1 MDEELKAL
9 LEESTSD
16 IPQDLLDGKHRFRL
30 LFFLEILYIWLVHDF
45 NKRVMQPSHF
55 NVQMASRIL
64 ILNFA

>member
-45 NKRVMQPSHF
+45 NKRVMQPSHL
-55 NVQMASRIL
+55 MCKWHLES
-64 ILNFA
+64 